1 MGLFGGG
8 GFGGSAAQAESNYGG
23 SAGDFEGVSFGGGG
37 DGNGGDN
44 NDSPPPVRE
53 SATEPGKTYNFNINT
68 AADYSIDESGRR
80 VYETLDQTQMDLYE
94 ASGQFEALD
103 NLFKTGKVSYLTDDN
118 RLISQEQ
125 YQDEQIDLISSQFD
139 ALDAVATNP
148 EYADRKSI
156 LTYDGQVLVEHPSDF
171 YSNIVSGTATLASL
185 LPGSTLG
192 ALAMDTLYTPA
203 VNAGLVPLT
212 AQTAGLSYGL
222 ANAAAS
228 GSLFFTP
235 TFQAKAWQNPVS
247 GENVYE
253 QILNIG
259 GKQVD
264 RRFTTESEFIAQREE
279 EARIKELYDSGD
291 AVGDATA
298 LVETKTGKRK
308 PSWRDYVNTDFD
320 FETLAFNTVVGAGVG
335 AMSQVAQDAVAL
347 GRAVAEGQNPLTALV
362 NIYGADI
369 AETLDLEGI
378 ANNAIADIFPEST
391 AEFLTSNSDLATLGA
406 DIVVHGKDPASAI
419 RDTYGNKILDL
430 MQADSTNARA
440 AGNAGLSMI
449 VNLDRGKDVGQAVG
463 QGIVDYFKQD
473 GTVNMLIENPDT
485 FTTMVAD
492 LDIDLPSINLPD
504 IDIDWKGTWDITGRS
519 ANELL
524 PAFEVADLFDMNFEL
539 DDFNWE
545 GVDVS
550 GMNLGDFTAQGY
562 NLTDLENVGIELP
575 DLNIDIP
582 EIEFELQLAQLAE
595 KTPGERV
602 TRDDEIVQTL
612 EPDLDF
618 LEDDELTFSRR
629 LLQRTV

>member
-1 MGLFGGG
+1 MAGMFGGG
-8 GFGGSAAQAESNYGG
+8 GWGGSAAEAEQNFSSY
-23 SAGDFEGVSFGGGG
+23 SGGGG
-37 DGNGGDN
+37 DNDN

-68 AADYSIDESGRR
+68 EADYSIDESGRR

-94 ASGQFEALD
+94 ASGQFDALD
-103 NLFKTGKVSYLTDDN
+103 DLFKTGKVSYLTDDN
-118 RLISQEQ
+118 RVISQEQ
-125 YQDEQIDLISSQFD
+125 YQDEKIDLISSQFD
-139 ALDAVATNP
+139 ALDAVAANP

-171 YSNIVSGTATLASL
+171 YSSIVSGSATIASL
-185 LPGSTLG
+185 LPGASLG

-203 VNAGLVPLT
+203 VNSGLVPLT
-212 AQTAGLSYGL
+212 AQTAGISYGL
-222 ANAAAS
+222 ANAAAT
-228 GSLFFTP
+228 GSLFLTP
-235 TFQAKAWQNPVS
+235 TFQAKAWQNPVTE
-247 GENVYE
+247 ENVYE

-264 RRFTTESEFIAQREE
+264 RRFTSESEFIAQQEE
-279 EARIKELYDSGD
+279 QNRIKELYDNGD

-298 LVETKTGKRK
+298 FVEAKTGKRK
-308 PSWRDYVNTDFD
+308 PSWRDFVNTDFD
-320 FETLAFNTVVGAGVG
+320 FETQIFNAVVGAGLGSLPTV
-335 AMSQVAQDAVAL
+335 VQDGIAL
-347 GRAVAEGQNPLTALV
+347 TRSIAEGQNPLTALV

-419 RDTYGNKILDL
+419 RDVYGDKILDL

-449 VNLDRGKDVGQAVG
+449 VNLDRGKDLDKAFG

-473 GTVNMLIENPDT
+473 GTVDMLIENPDT

-492 LDIDLPSINLPD
+492 LGIDLPEINLPD
-504 IDIDWKGTWDITGRS
+504 IDIDWKGTWDSSGRS

-539 DDFNWE
+539 NDFNWE

-550 GMNLGDFTAQGY
+550 GMDLGDFTAQGY
-562 NLTDLENVGIELP
+562 NLTDLEGVGIELP

-582 EIEFELQLAQLAE
+582 EIEFELQLAQLQE
-595 KTPGERV
+595 KVPG
-602 TRDDEIVQTL
+602 TRTTRQDEIVQSL
-612 EPDLDF
+612 DSEFDF
-618 LEDDELTFSRR
+618 LEDEGTPFSRR